1 MSEPSG
7 RERAA
12 YVQDLFTRIARR
24 YDLINRLMTGGQD
37 LRWRQ
42 RVVRLA
48 NLGPASRL
56 LDIGAGTGDLTRAA
70 RRQYPQVQVVA
81 ADFTLEMMRIG
92 RKSGDLPF
100 VAADALCLP
109 FAGAAFDAVVSGF
122 LLRNVVDL
130 RLALQE
136 QYRLLKAGG
145 RIVVLDTTRPGRT
158 LFTPL
163 IWLHMHVVIPVL
175 GRLLSGSREAYQYLP
190 ESTEHF
196 VTAEQLA
203 GLLSAAGFTDV
214 HFERFMFGT
223 IAIHSAKK

>member
-24 YDLINRLMTGGQD
+24 YDLINRLMTSGQD
-37 LRWRQ
+37 LRWRS
-42 RVVRLA
+42 RVIHLA

-56 LDIGAGTGDLTRAA
+56 LDIGAGTGDLTRTAL
-70 RRQYPQVQVVA
+70 RQYPQAQVVA
-81 ADFTLEMMRIG
+81 ADFTFEMMRIG
-92 RKSGDLPF
+92 RRSGDLPF
-100 VAADALCLP
+100 VAADALLLP
-109 FAGAAFDAVVSGF
+109 FAGATFDAVVSGF
-122 LLRNVVDL
+122 LMRNVADI

-136 QYRLLKAGG
+136 QYRILKVGG
-145 RIVVLDTTRPGRT
+145 QIVVLDTTRPRRN
-158 LFTPL
+158 LLTPL
-163 IWLHMHVVIPVL
+163 IRLHMHTVIPTL
-175 GRLLSGSREAYQYLP
+175 GRLLSGSGEAYHYLP
-190 ESTEHF
+190 ESSEHF

-203 GLLSAAGFTDV
+203 GLLSAAGFKDV